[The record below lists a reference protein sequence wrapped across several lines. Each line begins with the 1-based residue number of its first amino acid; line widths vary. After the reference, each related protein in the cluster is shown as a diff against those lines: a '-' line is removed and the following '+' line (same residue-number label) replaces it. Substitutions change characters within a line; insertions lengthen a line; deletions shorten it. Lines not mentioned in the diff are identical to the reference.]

1 MDAFLFF
8 TVTYLLA
15 AGAPGADTMLIVSRT
30 LVGGWRSAL
39 RYAIGIALAKTTM
52 ISLAFFGVSA
62 LLTANP
68 AAYTVL
74 KVLGAGF
81 LIFMAVRLW
90 RSKSVAEVASEGH
103 ENQSAKF
110 GAKVTT
116 ASILGGYLVG
126 ISNPQP
132 LLFYSS
138 IVPMVVAAGL
148 NTLTDLFVLWA
159 IVIVGFI
166 AIAGA
171 YIGAASTIRPW
182 LAKQTNRRRLN
193 QTMAVVFGLIAAVLL
208 LR

>member
-15 AGAPGADTMLIVSRT
+15 AAAPGADTMLIVSRT
-30 LVGGWRSAL
+30 VVGGWRSAL

-52 ISLAFFGVSA
+52 ITLAFFGTSA

-68 AAYTVL
+68 AAYSVL
-74 KVLGAGF
+74 KVLGAAF
-81 LIFMAVRLW
+81 LLFMAFKLW
-90 RSKSVAEVASEGH
+90 RTKAVAGVASEGLPQT
-103 ENQSAKF
+103 ETFS
-110 GAKVTT
+110 AKVTT

-148 NTLTDLFVLWA
+148 NTTTDLFILWA
-159 IVIVGFI
+159 IVIIGFI

-171 YIGAASTIRPW
+171 YIGLASTIRPW
-182 LAKQTNRRRLN
+182 LAKQSNRRRLN
-193 QTMAVVFGLIAAVLL
+193 QVMAVVFCVIAALLL

>member
-15 AGAPGADTMLIVSRT
+15 AAAPGADTMLIVSRT
-30 LVGGWRSAL
+30 VVGGWRSAL

-52 ISLAFFGVSA
+52 ITLAFFGTSA

-68 AAYTVL
+68 AAYSVL
-74 KVLGAGF
+74 KVLGAAF
-81 LIFMAVRLW
+81 LLFMAFKLW
-90 RSKSVAEVASEGH
+90 RTKAVAGVASEGQPQT
-103 ENQSAKF
+103 ENF

-148 NTLTDLFVLWA
+148 NTTTDLFILWA
-159 IVIVGFI
+159 IVIIGFI

-171 YIGAASTIRPW
+171 YIGLASTIRPW

-193 QTMAVVFGLIAAVLL
+193 QVMAVVFVIISALLL

>member
-15 AGAPGADTMLIVSRT
+15 AAAPGADTMLIVSRT
-30 LVGGWRSAL
+30 VVGGWRSAL

-52 ISLAFFGVSA
+52 ITLAFFGTSA

-68 AAYTVL
+68 AAYSVL
-74 KVLGAGF
+74 KVLGAAF
-81 LIFMAVRLW
+81 LLFMAFKLW
-90 RSKSVAEVASEGH
+90 RTKAVAGVASEG
-103 ENQSAKF
+103 QSQTETF

-148 NTLTDLFVLWA
+148 NTTADLFILWA
-159 IVIVGFI
+159 IVIIGFI

-171 YIGAASTIRPW
+171 YIGLASTIRPW

-193 QTMAVVFGLIAAVLL
+193 QVMAVVFVIISALLL

>member
-1 MDAFLFF
+1 MDAFALF
-8 TVTYLLA
+8 TVSYLLA
-15 AGAPGADTMLIVSRT
+15 AAAPGADTMLIVSRT
-30 LVGGWRSAL
+30 IVDGWRSAL
-39 RYAIGIALAKTTM
+39 RYAVGISLAKTVM
-52 ISLAFFGVSA
+52 VSLAFFGVSA

-74 KVLGAGF
+74 KFLGAGF

-90 RSKSVAEVASEGH
+90 RSKAVAEVASEGH

-116 ASILGGYLVG
+116 ASILGGFLVG

-132 LLFYSS
+132 LLFYTS
-138 IVPMVVAAGL
+138 IIPMVVAAGL
-148 NTLTDLFVLWA
+148 NTVTDLYVLWA
-159 IVIVGFI
+159 IVIVGFMS
-166 AIAGA
+166 IAGA

-193 QTMAVVFGLIAAVLL
+193 QTMAVVFGVIAAVLL

>member
-1 MDAFLFF
+1 M
-8 TVTYLLA
+8 
-15 AGAPGADTMLIVSRT
+15 
-30 LVGGWRSAL
+30 
-39 RYAIGIALAKTTM
+39 
-52 ISLAFFGVSA
+52 
-62 LLTANP
+62 
-68 AAYTVL
+68 
-74 KVLGAGF
+74 
-81 LIFMAVRLW
+81 
-90 RSKSVAEVASEGH
+90 
-103 ENQSAKF
+103 
-110 GAKVTT
+110 
-116 ASILGGYLVG
+116 ILGGYLVC

-193 QTMAVVFGLIAAVLL
+193 QTMAVVFGVIAAVLL

>member
-8 TVTYLLA
+8 TVTYLVA
-15 AGAPGADTMLIVSRT
+15 AAAPGADTMLIVSRT
-30 LVGGWRSAL
+30 VVGGWRSAL

-52 ISLAFFGVSA
+52 ITLAFFGTSA

-68 AAYTVL
+68 AAYSVL
-74 KVLGAGF
+74 KVLGASF
-81 LIFMAVRLW
+81 LLFMAFKLW
-90 RSKSVAEVASEGH
+90 RTKAVAGVASEGQPQA
-103 ENQSAKF
+103 ETF

-148 NTLTDLFVLWA
+148 NTTADLFILWA
-159 IVIVGFI
+159 IVIIGFI

-171 YIGAASTIRPW
+171 YIGLASTIRPW

-193 QTMAVVFGLIAAVLL
+193 QVMAVVFCVIAALLL

>member
-15 AGAPGADTMLIVSRT
+15 AAAPGADTMLIVSRT

-52 ISLAFFGVSA
+52 ITLAFFGTSA

-68 AAYTVL
+68 AAYSVL
-74 KVLGAGF
+74 KVLGAAF
-81 LIFMAVRLW
+81 LLFMAFKLW
-90 RSKSVAEVASEGH
+90 RTKAVAGVASEVQPQT
-103 ENQSAKF
+103 ETF

-148 NTLTDLFVLWA
+148 DNLTDLFILWA
-159 IVIVGFI
+159 IVIIGFI

-171 YIGAASTIRPW
+171 YIGLASTIRPW

-193 QTMAVVFGLIAAVLL
+193 QVMAVVFGVIAALLL

>member
-15 AGAPGADTMLIVSRT
+15 AAAPGADTMLIVSRT
-30 LVGGWRSAL
+30 VVGGWRSAL

-52 ISLAFFGVSA
+52 ITLAFFGTSA

-68 AAYTVL
+68 AAYSVL
-74 KVLGAGF
+74 KVLGAAF
-81 LIFMAVRLW
+81 LLFMAFKLW
-90 RSKSVAEVASEGH
+90 RTKAVAGVASEAQPQA
-103 ENQSAKF
+103 ETF

-148 NTLTDLFVLWA
+148 NTTADLFILWA

-193 QTMAVVFGLIAAVLL
+193 QTMAVVFGVIAAVLL